1 MTFDNTITIGQDG
14 LKTYVFVVRS
24 TYNFDWGQYSLVDIK
39 VTGKNKEDDFASPQ
53 YIVGELVYED
63 ITNSHTQVVVEF
75 RAFYN
80 DYEITSQHTFAY
92 VKDSD
97 KFAYEIVF
105 NSDKVI
111 DGPIVNVKG
120 TLNYTLEDL
129 MPNYSVK

>member
-24 TYNFDWGQYSLVDIK
+24 TYYFDLGQYRLVDIK
-39 VTGKNKEDDFASPQ
+39 VTDKSEEDNFGSLP
-53 YIVGELVYED
+53 YIAGELVYED
-63 ITNSHTQVVVEF
+63 IVNPDKQVVVDF
-75 RAFYN
+75 RATYN
-80 DYEITSQHTFAY
+80 NNEITRQHTFAY

-97 KFAYEIVF
+97 KFAYDIVF

-129 MPNYSVK
+129 MPSYSVK

>member
-24 TYNFDWGQYSLVDIK
+24 EYSFNYSQYRLVDIK
-39 VTGKNKEDDFASPQ
+39 VTGKSKEDDFGSPF
-53 YIVGELVYED
+53 YIAGELVYED
-63 ITNSHTQVVVEF
+63 ICNHDNKVVVEF
-75 RAFYN
+75 RASYN
-80 DYEITSQHTFAY
+80 DYEITNQHTFAY

-97 KFAYEIVF
+97 KFAYEIIF

-129 MPNYSVK
+129 MPSYRVK

>member
-1 MTFDNTITIGQDG
+1 MTFNNTITIGQDG

-39 VTGKNKEDDFASPQ
+39 VTDKSKEDDFGSPF
-53 YIVGELVYED
+53 YIAGELVYED
-63 ITNSHTQVVVEF
+63 ICNHDNKVIVEF
-75 RAFYN
+75 RASYN
-80 DYEITSQHTFAY
+80 DYEITEQHTFAY

-129 MPNYSVK
+129 MPSYSVK

>member
-1 MTFDNTITIGQDG
+1 MTFNNTITIGQDG
-14 LKTYVFVVRS
+14 LKTYMFVVRS
-24 TYNFDWGQYSLVDIK
+24 TYNFDYGQYRLVDIK
-39 VTGKNKEDDFASPQ
+39 VTDKSKEDDFSSLP
-53 YIVGELVYED
+53 YIAGELVYED
-63 ITNSHTQVVVEF
+63 ICNPEKQVVAEF

-80 DYEITSQHTFAY
+80 DYEITSQRIFAY

-97 KFAYEIVF
+97 KFAYDIVF

-129 MPNYSVK
+129 MPNHNFR

>member
-14 LKTYVFVVRS
+14 LKTYTFVVRS

-39 VTGKNKEDDFASPQ
+39 VTDKSKEDDYGSPQ
-53 YIVGELVYED
+53 YIAGELIYED
-63 ITNSHTQVVVEF
+63 ICNPDNKVVVDF

-80 DYEITSQHTFAY
+80 NNEITNQHTFAY
-92 VKDSD
+92 VNDSD
-97 KFAYEIVF
+97 KFAYEIIF

-129 MPNYSVK
+129 MPNHNFR

>member
-1 MTFDNTITIGQDG
+1 MTFNNTITIGQDG
-14 LKTYVFVVRS
+14 LKTYMFVVRS
-24 TYNFDWGQYSLVDIK
+24 TYNFDYGQYRLVDIK
-39 VTGKNKEDDFASPQ
+39 VTDKSEEDNFGSPS
-53 YIVGELVYED
+53 YIAGELIYED
-63 ITNSHTQVVVEF
+63 IVNPDKQVIVDF

-80 DYEITSQHTFAY
+80 NNEITGQHTFAY

-97 KFAYEIVF
+97 KFAYDIVF

-129 MPNYSVK
+129 MPNHNFR

>member
-14 LKTYVFVVRS
+14 LKTYTFVVRS
-24 TYNFDWGQYSLVDIK
+24 KYMFCGSEYYLVDIK
-39 VTGKNKEDDFASPQ
+39 LTDKSKEDDYGSPF
-53 YIVGELVYED
+53 YIAGELVYED
-63 ITNSHTQVVVEF
+63 ICNSDKQVVVDF

-80 DYEITSQHTFAY
+80 NNEITNQHTFAY

-97 KFAYEIVF
+97 KFAYEIIF

-129 MPNYSVK
+129 MPNYHVK

>member
-1 MTFDNTITIGQDG
+1 MPFDNTITIGQDG

-39 VTGKNKEDDFASPQ
+39 VTGKSKEDDFGSPQ

-63 ITNSHTQVVVEF
+63 ICNPDNKVVVEF
-75 RAFYN
+75 RASYN
-80 DYEITSQHTFAY
+80 DYEITEQHTFAY

-105 NSDKVI
+105 NSNKVS